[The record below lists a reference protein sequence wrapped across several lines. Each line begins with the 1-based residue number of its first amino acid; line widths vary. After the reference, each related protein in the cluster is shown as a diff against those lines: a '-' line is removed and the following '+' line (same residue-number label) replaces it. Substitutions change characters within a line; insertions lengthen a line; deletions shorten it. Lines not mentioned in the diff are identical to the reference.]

1 MTAAEEARTEANAK
15 PVFWAAV
22 VLGLAVLIGLGTWQM
37 QRREWKL
44 ALIERIEHRAHDEAI
59 SLSLAKDLW
68 QRERDVEYY
77 RVLLV
82 GRFLHD
88 QERHLYTVEQGKAG
102 WRVVTP
108 LVTTGGDVVLV
119 DRGFVPEELK
129 DPAARQAGQVTDTVE
144 LVGLARA
151 PAMPNWFTPENDPA
165 RNRWFWRDVAGMA
178 AGLPADQAE
187 RAAPFMVEAE
197 AGAAP
202 GGWPRGGVTRLVLTN
217 RHLEYALTWYGL
229 ALTLAVTAF
238 FFARSRPGEQAPGA

>member
-1 MTAAEEARTEANAK
+1 MTAAQIRTERRAQ

-44 ALIERIEHRAHDEAI
+44 GLMERIERRAHDEAI
-59 SLSLAKDLW
+59 SLTLAKDLW
-68 QRERDVEYY
+68 RREGDVEYY

-88 QERHLYTVEQGKAG
+88 QERHLYTIEQGKAG
-102 WRVVTP
+102 WRVITP
-108 LVTTGGDVVLV
+108 LVTAGDDVVLV
-119 DRGFVPEELK
+119 DRGYVPEELK
-129 DPAARQAGQVTDTVE
+129 DPVARQAGQIADMVE
-144 LVGLARA
+144 LTGLARA
-151 PAMPNWFTPENDPA
+151 PATPNWFTPENDPA

-178 AGLPADQAE
+178 AGLPADQAA

-197 AGAAP
+197 AAPVP
-202 GGWPRGGVTRLVLTN
+202 GGWPRGGVTRLVLSN

-229 ALTLAVTAF
+229 AVTLAVTAF
-238 FFARSRPGEQAPGA
+238 VFARSRPQRHVPGA